1 MNCPICRSENAAG
14 TEKCT
19 RCGTVLVAR
28 LVAEQPSQTAGASEV
43 DYQRPLFGAPPALG
57 PSRAT
62 PEFGWLSGT
71 ETIQKT
77 ATSLIGGVL
86 VLIGGII
93 SCLIGV
99 LDLILSTNLAQVG
112 MVITMTGYV
121 GYCGIV
127 EVIFGS
133 VAIIGG
139 IFGIMRNRF
148 SLAVIG
154 AIFCMLSMG
163 FVYISV
169 VLGILGLLMLM
180 LAQHD
185 FD

>member
-1 MNCPICRSENAAG
+1 VNCPICRSENAAG

-112 MVITMTGYV
+112 M
-121 GYCGIV
+121 
-127 EVIFGS
+127 
-133 VAIIGG
+133 AIIGG

-180 LAQHD
+180 LARHD